1 MIWVNI
7 CMGYIKDPPAP
18 VPEYIRIG
26 DRRWPVRDLLQEQPR
41 RGVPSPKGNMFQFV
55 LCEPFTQWPVGLTKF
70 ANPQNVAQKPLNG
83 DMYQW
88 SLIMTP
94 DWYYK
99 SSRRLTMTVP
109 FIAVKQM
116 YIKPQQS
123 YWQFYFRT
131 EAEMLLAVEQSP
143 AAQWLAIGHRLPAAR
158 IRKPQDDTNDILSAY
173 RSRGQDRL
181 QRDQRGRSQLDNPV
195 SIQDTGENGYIIQ
208 HHK

>member
-26 DRRWPVRDLLQEQPR
+26 NRRWRVRDLLQNRRQRGPSSPR
-41 RGVPSPKGNMFQFV
+41 GNMFQFR

-70 ANPQNVAQKPLNG
+70 ATPVNVAQKSVNG

-94 DWYYK
+94 DWYYPR
-99 SSRRLTMTVP
+99 SRRLTVTVP
-109 FIAVKQM
+109 FVAVKQM
-116 YIKPQQS
+116 SIRPQQS

-131 EAEMLLAVEQSP
+131 EEEMHQAREQSSP
-143 AAQWLAIGHRLPAAR
+143 AQWLAIGHRLPVAGT
-158 IRKPQDDTNDILSAY
+158 RKPQDDTNDILSAY

-181 QRDQRGRSQLDNPV
+181 QRDKPGRTQLDHPV

>member
-1 MIWVNI
+1 MTPKS
-7 CMGYIKDPPAP
+7 YLAT
-18 VPEYIRIG
+18 
-26 DRRWPVRDLLQEQPR
+26 DRRLV
-41 RGVPSPKGNMFQFV
+41 
-55 LCEPFTQWPVGLTKF
+55 
-70 ANPQNVAQKPLNG
+70 
-83 DMYQW
+83 
-88 SLIMTP
+88 I
-94 DWYYK
+94 
-99 SSRRLTMTVP
+99 TVP

-143 AAQWLAIGHRLPAAR
+143 PAQWLAIGHRLPAAR

-181 QRDQRGRSQLDNPV
+181 QRDQRGRPQLDNPV